1 MGFRRG
7 CYLISIAVVYAVVAN
22 SAYSQISPSAN
33 RPKTTNLG
41 PISVL
46 QGVYTMEQANRGQLV
61 IAEVCSKCHGGDL
74 QGIDIAPAI
83 TGKSWWRSVTLS
95 GLFRFVNGYMPANAP
110 NSLTRQQY
118 IDAIAYMLWFTG
130 YPPGSEELPPDTNLL
145 DSIRVELLP

>member
-7 CYLISIAVVYAVVAN
+7 CYLISVAVVYAALAT
-22 SAYSQISPSAN
+22 SAYGQISASAN
-33 RPKTTNLG
+33 KAKTTNLG

-61 IAEVCSKCHGGDL
+61 IADVCSKCHGGDL
-74 QGIDIAPAI
+74 LGLDIVPAI
-83 TGKSWWRSVTLS
+83 TGKWWWRSVTLS
-95 GLFRFVNGYMPANAP
+95 SLFRYVSNYMPWNAP

-130 YPPGSEELPPDTNLL
+130 YPPGSEELPSDTNLL
-145 DSIRVELLP
+145 DTIRVEVLP